1 MKKILSLLL
10 LAVAIPFAM
19 MAQSENLTV
28 NGTSRHIITYA
39 PKELGT
45 QRPLLIACHGY
56 NQSADYLKGFA
67 KFETLADTAKF
78 VVVYADGLNK
88 AWDISGTSD
97 LKFMETIIETM
108 YSRYQISKKKV
119 YLTGFSMGGMFTY
132 YAANKMADKI
142 AAFAPVSGYPMGGP
156 NASASRPV
164 PILHTHGTSDEVCG
178 FSSVQSHINA
188 WVKFNGCNTT
198 PEVIQPYPKSKPS
211 STASLTRYRHG
222 KNGVEVALLTL
233 PGKGHWWSMDEA
245 LALTSVE
252 VWNFCKRFAI
262 GADEPEVKSIV
273 PEEGSFDL
281 VPSVNNTFQVTF
293 NVPIDCAKVQAVFQ
307 PATGSPVNLEVKSEG
322 FASTVTFE
330 LPTDA
335 EVADGEGTL
344 AIRKATTKAGG
355 VLAEKTFTYV
365 YGVEEVGE
373 TLNVDTLYRSKWFDE
388 RDAIGEGIP
397 SGWRRI
403 TTFSDG
409 SRKVVAAG
417 TKDCGEVRMKYF
429 THDGDFDAGFYLSAR
444 DHSNCN
450 LAYGVYNNALLPL
463 KVGRYTIRFRSIY
476 WSEGA
481 MNAKATFGFSLKTST
496 NQGVFSAPSL
506 TSTGTMKEKDGQKV
520 SGSKEHVFQVDI
532 TKATNYVLNFD
543 MAEGW
548 NSVIFGDVMVT
559 TTPTQA
565 DLYKGTFLRAMTK
578 AQKWLEEDGGS
589 SADTPLAKAVQKYA
603 DFASTSP
610 TAYTAAT
617 RELTSAMDKYEVT
630 GIDAVSADNRSASS
644 EIYSL
649 TGVRMGKDKT
659 ALPCGIYVM
668 NGKKFIKR

>member
-178 FSSVQSHINA
+178 FGSVQSHINA

-233 PGKGHWWSMDEA
+233 PGKGHWWSMDE
-245 LALTSVE
+245 
-252 VWNFCKRFAI
+252 
-262 GADEPEVKSIV
+262 
-273 PEEGSFDL
+273 
-281 VPSVNNTFQVTF
+281 
-293 NVPIDCAKVQAVFQ
+293 
-307 PATGSPVNLEVKSEG
+307 
-322 FASTVTFE
+322 
-330 LPTDA
+330 
-335 EVADGEGTL
+335 GTL
-344 AIRKATTKAGG
+344 AIRKATTQAGG

-388 RDAIGEGIP
+388 RDATGEGIP

-409 SRKVVAAG
+409 SRPLQGNIPPCHDKGAEVAG
-417 TKDCGEVRMKYF
+417 GGWWLFC
-429 THDGDFDAGFYLSAR
+429 
-444 DHSNCN
+444 
-450 LAYGVYNNALLPL
+450 
-463 KVGRYTIRFRSIY
+463 RY
-476 WSEGA
+476 
-481 MNAKATFGFSLKTST
+481 
-496 NQGVFSAPSL
+496 
-506 TSTGTMKEKDGQKV
+506 STGQGCAEVCRLCLHFAYCLHGCYTRVDFGYGQ
-520 SGSKEHVFQVDI
+520 I
-532 TKATNYVLNFD
+532 
-543 MAEGW
+543 
-548 NSVIFGDVMVT
+548 
-559 TTPTQA
+559 
-565 DLYKGTFLRAMTK
+565 
-578 AQKWLEEDGGS
+578 
-589 SADTPLAKAVQKYA
+589 
-603 DFASTSP
+603 
-610 TAYTAAT
+610 
-617 RELTSAMDKYEVT
+617 
-630 GIDAVSADNRSASS
+630 
-644 EIYSL
+644 
-649 TGVRMGKDKT
+649 
-659 ALPCGIYVM
+659 
-668 NGKKFIKR
+668 